1 MPRLTEARRVA
12 RRTEIVAAARRCFAR
27 DGFHQT
33 SMANIAAEA
42 GLSVGAA
49 YRHFAGKEDLV
60 LEISGQAF
68 QALFGAEQPTEQPT
82 DKSGDQPARESGRES
97 GWSGAISPAG
107 FAVAAAERFSRDA
120 VRRID
125 GADVPVEEL
134 IRCGIESWAELMRHD
149 DMRARALAGF
159 DEVRGRI
166 AEGLRQGQAAGSVR
180 ADLDPENA
188 ARVLM
193 ALLHGYVL
201 QCAAFGLTDTKSFV
215 DALRMLL
222 DG

>member
-27 DGFHQT
+27 DGFHRT
-33 SMANIAAEA
+33 SMADIAAEA

-49 YRHFAGKEDLV
+49 YRHFAGKEELV

-68 QALFGAEQPTEQPT
+68 HALFGIDESAAGPTTPAE
-82 DKSGDQPARESGRES
+82 
-97 GWSGAISPAG
+97 
-107 FAVAAAERFSRDA
+107 FATTAAERFAPGA
-120 VRRID
+120 VRDVD
-125 GADVPVEEL
+125 GAEVPIDEL
-134 IRCGIESWAELMRHD
+134 IRCGIESWAELVRHD
-149 DMRARALAGF
+149 GMRARAIAGF

-166 AEGLRQGQAAGSVR
+166 AEDLRRGQEDGLVRQG
-180 ADLDPENA
+180 LDPENA

-201 QCAAFGLTDTKSFV
+201 QCAAFELTDTGPFV
-215 DALRMLL
+215 EAMRDLL
-222 DG
+222 SP

>member
-68 QALFGAEQPTEQPT
+68 QALFGA
-82 DKSGDQPARESGRES
+82 DESADES
-97 GWSGAISPAG
+97 ADAAAGEPGPISPAG
-107 FAVAAAERFSRDA
+107 FAAAAAERFSRDA

-159 DEVRGRI
+159 DAVRGRI
-166 AEGLRQGQAAGSVR
+166 AEGLRQGQASGSVP

-201 QCAAFGLTDTKSFV
+201 QCAAFELTDTDGFV

-222 DG
+222 DR

>member
-68 QALFGAEQPTEQPT
+68 QALFGA
-82 DKSGDQPARESGRES
+82 GESAAESAGESLGRP
-97 GWSGAISPAG
+97 GAISPAG
-107 FAVAAAERFSRDA
+107 FAATAAERFSRDA

-125 GADVPVEEL
+125 GTDVPVEEL

-159 DEVRGRI
+159 DAVRGRI
-166 AEGLRQGQAAGSVR
+166 AEGLRQGQASGSVR
-180 ADLDPENA
+180 TDLDPENA

-201 QCAAFGLTDTKSFV
+201 QCAAFGLTDTESFV

>member
-68 QALFGAEQPTEQPT
+68 QALFGVDDSA
-82 DKSGDQPARESGRES
+82 GG
-97 GWSGAISPAG
+97 SGAGPGPTTPAG

-180 ADLDPENA
+180 SDLDPEGT

-201 QCAAFGLTDTKSFV
+201 QCAAFELTDTGSFV
-215 DALRMLL
+215 EALQMLL